1 MPGGGFNPQIGK
13 EPHLETTTRKSIPLI
28 ICPTAEQS
36 HILAEHVE
44 MYHFARNKF
53 LTIIQQHKTF
63 NPHEILQIAELD
75 TYSQTPAIQHLLKNA
90 LDEAISTSSNLDGE
104 YPAQEY
110 VARFTYNHDYS
121 IDSAGNVALTT
132 LHGKITIPTKWEGTP
147 THYRYL
153 THHNIRLKPQGKGWK
168 IYFTIDTVTRSQ
180 ATWDTVG
187 IDLGRRFLA
196 VTYDGDKT
204 FFYKGNHEISSRRI
218 RYSRTQDSLLKKKSR
233 AARRKMQSIK
243 RKHWAMMEKY
253 IQNVVQQIVS
263 RQEKPTVFFV
273 EDIHPSEE
281 AQQNAQR
288 RSPYH
293 GHSVE
298 YIFPYF
304 LKMLHSEAERYG
316 HHVRIVHI
324 ENTSRECPKCGI
336 ISKGNRKN
344 ASHKLQCVECGYQ
357 TNDDR
362 AAAMNIRNAGIIGY
376 DKGAFESRV

>member
-1 MPGGGFNPQIGK
+1 M
-13 EPHLETTTRKSIPLI
+13 ETSTRKSISLT

-36 HILAEHVE
+36 RILAEHVE

-53 LTIIQQHKTF
+53 LTIIQKYKIF
-63 NPHEILQIAELD
+63 DAHEILQIAELD
-75 TYSQTPAIQHLLKNA
+75 AYTQTPRIQRLLQNA
-90 LDEAISTSSNLDGE
+90 LNEAISTSSNLDGG
-104 YPAQEY
+104 YPVQEY
-110 VARFTYNHDYS
+110 VARFTYNRDYS
-121 IDSAGNVALTT
+121 IDPSGNVTLTT
-132 LHGKITIPTKWEGTP
+132 LHGKITIPTKWTSTP

-153 THHNIRLKPQGKGWK
+153 THHNIRLKPHGKGWK

-180 ATWDTVG
+180 SIWGTVG

-196 VTYDGDKT
+196 VTYDGEKT
-204 FFYKGNHEISSRRI
+204 FFYKGNHEISSRRARYI
-218 RYSRTQDSLLKKKSR
+218 RAKDSLLKKKSR

-243 RKHWAMMEKY
+243 RKHWAMMENY

-281 AQQNAQR
+281 AQQNALG

-293 GHSVE
+293 GNSVE

-304 LKMLHSEAERYG
+304 LKMLHSEAERNG
-316 HHVRIVHI
+316 HHVRIVHT
-324 ENTSRECPKCGI
+324 ENTSKECPKCGI